1 MKGGYFMKA
10 KNILIA
16 LSVIVG
22 FFAMLLGVAIVVDKV
37 LKKRECYEGYIECDC
52 TEDEIAE

>member
-1 MKGGYFMKA
+1 MKA
-10 KNILIA
+10 KNILIT